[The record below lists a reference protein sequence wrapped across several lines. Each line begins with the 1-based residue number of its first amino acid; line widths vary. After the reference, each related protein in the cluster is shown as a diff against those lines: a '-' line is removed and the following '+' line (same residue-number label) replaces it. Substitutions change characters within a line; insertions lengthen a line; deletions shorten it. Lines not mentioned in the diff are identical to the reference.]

1 MRSEINRLDP
11 WQFRTILALI
21 VWLPLPLAS
30 NRTWAIAILV
40 TVVAILFFTCLYSW
54 RNHVQDVIQHL
65 RQFRLPV
72 FLFVAYLS
80 IAALQVLPLPDFLVS
95 LLSPEA
101 FRVQVEAGLQSQ
113 MHLSL
118 DIYQSRLMLGL
129 TTSYFIVFVL
139 ILILVRDR
147 QRLDVLVRT
156 FVLSGVLQALLGIVL
171 FSMNA
176 RYQLFHVEIKHEN
189 VIGSFVNRNH
199 FAGYMEMTLALGI
212 GLMIA
217 RLAESSPSHRGI
229 KQKIVAGLRFMMS
242 PKMRLRLLLVM
253 MVIALVLTRSR
264 MGNTAFFSSL
274 LVVGSLTIIFSRK
287 HAPAT
292 AALILS
298 LVIVDVVVIGTWV
311 GLEKVVTRI
320 NNTNVEISANQSEE
334 SIEQRTLPAVY
345 AMKLIRDFPL
355 VGTGAGS
362 FYISFSRYRPPEVTG
377 YFDHAHNDYV
387 EIATD
392 MGIVALLSL
401 GGLVIAALYQSLQT
415 LRKRRSSLPRGIAFG
430 VAMSIVSIGIH
441 SAVDFNLQIP
451 ANALSF
457 VIVLALAWVC
467 AKLPSRNKS
476 I

>member
-1 MRSEINRLDP
+1 MRSKLNRLDQ
-11 WQFRTILALI
+11 WQFRTMLALI

-40 TVVAILFFTCLYSW
+40 ATVAITFFACLFSW
-54 RNHVQDVIQHL
+54 RHHLADVIHHL
-65 RQFRLPV
+65 RPFRFPV
-72 FLFVAYLS
+72 LLFLIYLL
-80 IAALQVLPLPDFLVS
+80 IAVIQVLPLPDQWIAF
-95 LLSPEA
+95 LSPEA
-101 FRVQVEAGLQSQ
+101 FRVQADAGLQSQ

-118 DIYQSRLMLGL
+118 DLYQSKLMLGL
-129 TTSYFIVFVL
+129 TAAYFAVFVL

-147 QRLDVLVRT
+147 QRLDTLVRT
-156 FVLSGVLQALLGIVL
+156 FVLSGVLQALLGIFL
-171 FSMNA
+171 FSINA
-176 RYQLFHVEIKHEN
+176 RYQLFHVELKHEN

-217 RLAESSPSHRGI
+217 RLGESSPSHHGV
-229 KQKIVAGLRFMMS
+229 KQKIVAGLRFLMS

-274 LVVGSLTIIFSRK
+274 LVVGSLAILLSRR

-320 NNTNVEISANQSEE
+320 NNTNVEITANQSEE
-334 SIEQRTLPAVY
+334 SVEQRTLPAVY

-362 FYISFSRYRPPEVTG
+362 FYTSFSRYRPPEVTG

-387 EIATD
+387 EIAAD
-392 MGIVALLSL
+392 MGIFAFLSL
-401 GGLVIAALYQSLQT
+401 GTLVMAALYQSVQAI
-415 LRKRRSSLPRGIAFG
+415 RKRRSSLPRGIAFG

-457 VIVLALAWVC
+457 VIILALAWVC
-467 AKLPSRNKS
+467 AKLPSRNTN